1 LASTAPTKVGN
12 YNNQMGCKMKN
23 TADLKRL
30 KKNHRLRRAAIKKRI
45 AEFRRKLSSPPD
57 DIFAELCF
65 CLLTPQS
72 RAKSCWAAIE
82 NLKSKKLLS
91 CDCRAP
97 AAAMAAALRGVR
109 FQNNKSRYL
118 VEARG
123 LYDTVCRSSSGVKGL
138 FRAKASDVIKFRNE
152 LAAGVKGY
160 GLKEASHF
168 LRNVGLGRDLAILD
182 RHILKNLVR
191 FGVIKEIPKTITP
204 KAYAAIEEKMRRFAA
219 DLKIPMDELDL
230 VFWSEE
236 TGEIFK

>member
-1 LASTAPTKVGN
+1 MNSR
-12 YNNQMGCKMKN
+12 
-23 TADLKRL
+23 ADIAAI
-30 KKNHRLRRAAIKKRI
+30 KKNHRLRKGAIQKRI

-72 RAKSCWAAIE
+72 KAKSCWAAIE

-91 CDCRAP
+91 RDCRAP
-97 AAAMAAALRGVR
+97 ASALAAAISGVR

-123 LYDTVCRSSSGVKGL
+123 HYDSVCRSPSGVKGL
-138 FRAKASDVIKFRNE
+138 ARAKASAIIKFRNE
-152 LAAGVKGY
+152 LAGRVKGY
-160 GLKEASHF
+160 GFKEASHF
-168 LRNVGLGRDLAILD
+168 LRNVGLGRNLAILD
-182 RHILKNLVR
+182 RHILKNLVK
-191 FGVIKEIPKTITP
+191 FGVIKEIPDTIAP
-204 KAYAAIEEKMRRFAA
+204 KAYVKMEEKMRLFSAA
-219 DLKIPMDELDL
+219 LKIPMDELDL

>member
-1 LASTAPTKVGN
+1 MTKQKKVFN
-12 YNNQMGCKMKN
+12 KPKMKN
-23 TADLKRL
+23 TAGLKRL
-30 KKNHRLRRAAIKKRI
+30 KKNHRLRKSAIRKRI
-45 AEFRRKLSSPPD
+45 AEFRRKLSSPPV

-72 RAKSCWAAIE
+72 KAKTCWAAIE

-91 CDCRAP
+91 RDCRASASAI
-97 AAAMAAALRGVR
+97 AAAINGVR

-123 LYDTVCRSSSGVKGL
+123 LYDSVCRSPAGVKGL
-138 FRAKASDVIKFRNE
+138 ARAKASAIIKFRND
-152 LAAGVKGY
+152 LAGRVKGY

-168 LRNVGLGRDLAILD
+168 LRNVGLGRNLAILD
-182 RHILKNLVR
+182 RHILKNLVK

-204 KAYAAIEEKMRRFAA
+204 KAYVEMEEKMRRFAA
-219 DLKIPMDELDL
+219 ALKIPIDELDL